1 MKWIEVESYDAAFA
15 GGHIQNCWAT
25 DQSRSAPNLAA
36 DQERSAF
43 TISPFENDCSVI
55 HGAIETRGAVGHA
68 QPTSRSI
75 VKRKILAE
83 QCGANGIA
91 ICDGVIRS
99 REGGAHVG
107 SRRTRHRFHGRGS
120 GVG

>member
-25 DQSRSAPNLAA
+25 NQSRCAPNLAA

-43 TISPFENDCSVI
+43 TISPFENDCPVI
-55 HGAIETRGAVGHA
+55 HGTIETRGAVGHA

-83 QCGANGIA
+83 QRSANGIA
-91 ICDGVIRS
+91 VGDWVIRS
-99 REGGAHVG
+99 RESGAHVC
-107 SRRTRHRFHGRGS
+107 SRRTRHRFHGPG
-120 GVG
+120 